1 MADPGDVIDRNEERL
16 ARIAKGQAAQVVRS
30 RQRQRTRSRLG
41 GKLKRMALAQVAI
54 WAALL
59 VWGLVIGPI
68 GTSALLLVVLVNVLI
83 LFALARYPQPEQ
95 VAAATLA
102 DAPPAALPARTEL
115 WLAGQRRQLP
125 QLAAPSVDAISARL
139 ATLEMQLAAVPAADP
154 VAQDIGRLLGRH
166 LPELVER
173 YTRVPAEQR
182 TRTIEADGKTLET
195 TLVDGLKVVEA
206 ELARASDQLSAAD
219 RDALVYQGKFLE
231 NRYKGEGV

>member
-59 VWGLVIGPI
+59 VRGLVIGPI
-68 GTSALLLVVLVNVLI
+68 GTSALLLVVLVNILI
-83 LFALARYPQPEQ
+83 LLALARYPRPEQ

-102 DAPPAALPARTEL
+102 DAPPATLPARTEL
-115 WLAGQRRQLP
+115 WLAGQRRDLP
-125 QLAAPSVDAISARL
+125 RLAAPSVDAISARL